1 MPTEPILSRHTGH
14 DPGQHGMNLQQ
25 LRYLV
30 ATADEGTMTR
40 AAESLHVAQPALSRA
55 IRSLEAEIGVTVF
68 ERKGR
73 GVKVG
78 RQGHEVIAS
87 ARRILAEVDRLGSLG
102 RQQVLRVS
110 AILGQAHE
118 VASPT
123 IATYVTGG
131 HGRVALDV
139 ADTSQGVIDQVRDGR
154 AHLGVIELPS
164 PGDLWVVALGWQEM
178 LLIHPPGWTLDDPLD
193 VSVLHT
199 LPLLSPGSDTWRHA
213 ALDSNL
219 RAMGITPNI
228 AAETTERDMITSLVV
243 QGAGAWFSYGRQAQ
257 AAAAQG
263 AGVVHLSP
271 RAVREIGII
280 AIDEPTGSAKSFVE
294 IACAETAATLLPG
307 GDERLAD
314 ATWISG
320 GEILG
325 TSPPP
330 TSVRSPRLQA

>member
-1 MPTEPILSRHTGH
+1 
-14 DPGQHGMNLQQ
+14 MNLQQ

-55 IRSLEAEIGVTVF
+55 VRSLEAEIGITVF

-73 GVKVG
+73 GVKVTG
-78 RQGHEVIAS
+78 QGGEVIAS

-123 IATYVTGG
+123 IAAYVTGE

-139 ADTSQGVIDQVRDGR
+139 ADTSQDVVDQVRDGR
-154 AHLGVIELPS
+154 AHLGVIELPA
-164 PGDLWVVALGWQEM
+164 PADMWVAALGWQEM
-178 LLIHPPGWTLDDPLD
+178 MLIHPPGWTLDDPLD
-193 VSVLHT
+193 VSVLAT
-199 LPLLSPGSDTWRHA
+199 LPLLSPGSDNWRHA
-213 ALDSNL
+213 ALDTNF
-219 RAMGITPNI
+219 RTMGITPNI
-228 AAETTERDMITSLVV
+228 AAETTQRDMILSLVV

-257 AAAAQG
+257 VATERG

-271 RAVREIGII
+271 PAVREIGII
-280 AIDEPTGSAKSFVE
+280 AIDEPAGSAMTFVE
-294 IACAETAATLLPG
+294 IARVETAATLLRG
-307 GDERLAD
+307 GDERLAG

-330 TSVRSPRLQA
+330 TSVRSPRPQA